1 MMPDHFIDNEP
12 QKLLGEIGIEL
23 RIPCQLPQP
32 RDLTLFTP
40 RIGGGQPMRRFIPP
54 DRLRHFE
61 PLGEHENQRGID
73 IIDTVAIML
82 QLRVSHAVLPRIHL
96 P

>member
-1 MMPDHFIDNEP
+1 MMPDHFIDNEA
-12 QKLLGEIGIEL
+12 QELLGEIRIEL

-40 RIGGGQPMRRFIPP
+40 RIGRRQSVRRFIPP
-54 DRLRHFE
+54 HRLRHFE
-61 PLGEHENQRGID
+61 PLGEHENQRRID

-82 QLRVSHAVLPRIHL
+82 QLRVGHTVLPRMHL

>member
-1 MMPDHFIDNEP
+1 MMPDHFVDNEA
-12 QKLLGEIGIEL
+12 QEFLGEIGIEL

-40 RIGGGQPMRRFIPP
+40 RIGGGQAVHGFIPP
-54 DRLRHFE
+54 HSLRHLE
-61 PLGEHENQRGID
+61 PLGEHENQRRID

-82 QLRVSHAVLPRIHL
+82 QLRVSHAVLPRMHL